1 MKLKILAIGNSFSVD
16 AMQWIYEIAEDCGVK
31 ELTLGNLYIGG
42 CSLER
47 HDKNTVT
54 SAPEYIY
61 FKNTHGVWESKE
73 SCTILD
79 GIKDEAWDV
88 ITMQQASGCSG
99 MPETYPPH
107 LGNLIKFVKANRT
120 NPKAQIIWHMTW
132 AYQQNSEHQD
142 FVNYEKNQKSMYK
155 AILNTVQ
162 SQIVSNPEI
171 IDVIPTGTAIQNA
184 RRGPIGDTLTRDG
197 FHLSLDL
204 GRYIAGM
211 TWVKKLL
218 NVPIDAVQFVPEP
231 RTIPEEYIRLAKDA
245 VNHALEDPFCVNTMK
260 EA

>member
-54 SAPEYIY
+54 LAPEYIY

-73 SCTILD
+73 SCSILD

-88 ITMQQASGCSG
+88 ITMQQASGYSG
-99 MPETYPPH
+99 MPETYQPY
-107 LGNLIKFVKANRT
+107 LGNLIKFVKQHRT
-120 NPKAQIIWHMTW
+120 KPDAKIIWHMTW
-132 AYQQNSEHQD
+132 AYQQDSEHPD
-142 FVNYEKNQKSMYK
+142 FVNYEKDQEVMYK
-155 AILNTVQ
+155 AILNAVQ
-162 SQIVSNPEI
+162 SQIVSNLEI
-171 IDVIPTGTAIQNA
+171 TDVIPTGTSIQNV
-184 RRGPIGDTLTRDG
+184 RRGSIGDTLTRDG

-218 NVPIDAVQFVPEP
+218 NVSIDAVQFIPEP
-231 RTIPEEYIRLAKDA
+231 RTIPEEYIKFVKEA
-245 VNHALEDPFCVNTMK
+245 VNDAIEDPFV
-260 EA
+260 

>member
-88 ITMQQASGCSG
+88 ITTVSYTHLDVYKRQMS
-99 MPETYPPH
+99 PH
-107 LGNLIKFVKANRT
+107 
-120 NPKAQIIWHMTW
+120 Q
-132 AYQQNSEHQD
+132 
-142 FVNYEKNQKSMYK
+142 
-155 AILNTVQ
+155 
-162 SQIVSNPEI
+162 
-171 IDVIPTGTAIQNA
+171 
-184 RRGPIGDTLTRDG
+184 
-197 FHLSLDL
+197 
-204 GRYIAGM
+204 
-211 TWVKKLL
+211 
-218 NVPIDAVQFVPEP
+218 
-231 RTIPEEYIRLAKDA
+231 
-245 VNHALEDPFCVNTMK
+245 
-260 EA
+260 